1 MGMGMGTIATSGLVD
16 SDTVHNTEPQRLQFL
31 DPALSLVN
39 MRIFHNGSKMPLGN
53 TGVLL
58 DY

>member
-1 MGMGMGTIATSGLVD
+1 MGTIAIIGLVD
-16 SDTVHNTEPQRLQFL
+16 GDTVHNTEPQRLQFL

-39 MRIFHNGSKMPLGN
+39 MWILHNGSKMPLG
-53 TGVLL
+53 TTRVLL